1 MIHTILKSTLDSKIK
16 IKKKKRGKDKKL
28 FDQMDKTNKNAI
40 TGYNSSYSILVPLLS
55 VT

>member
-16 IKKKKRGKDKKL
+16 IKKKRGRDKKL